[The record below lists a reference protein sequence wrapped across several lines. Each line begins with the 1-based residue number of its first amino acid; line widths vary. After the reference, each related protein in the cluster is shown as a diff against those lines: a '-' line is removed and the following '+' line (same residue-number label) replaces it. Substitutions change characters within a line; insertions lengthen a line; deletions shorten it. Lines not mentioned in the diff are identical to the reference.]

1 MKPTP
6 KKIAASTLLAGLCTG
21 TSMAAHAQS
30 TLTLYGILDAGIT
43 WASNEGGHSATFL
56 DTGVMQGNRLG
67 FKGAEDLGGGTKAVF
82 DLENGYQLQNGK
94 LGQGG
99 ALFGRQAW
107 VGLSNDRWG
116 VLTAGHQYD
125 FMCDTL
131 ETYYTPTWS
140 AGGYA
145 NNPLDNDRMSGQRVD
160 NSIKYVTP
168 SFAGFSFGAMYGF
181 SNLAGDLN
189 GNGRTY
195 SFTGVYTRG
204 NFSAGA
210 AYTEI
215 SGTSIDISPLIGSAT
230 PVNAGGNKLRTWG
243 AGADYQFTNVTVY
256 GVYSQAQ
263 YEAAQGM
270 PSAMFR
276 NYQGGFAYTHNAAQV
291 YGIGYGLT
299 TLGANKYHQLNLTY
313 DYFLSKRTDVYVQ
326 SIIMHATGDS
336 ATAAIISIPA
346 SSSGNQ
352 VLVRVGMRHKF

>member
-6 KKIAASTLLAGLCTG
+6 KNIAASTLFAGCCAG
-21 TSMAAHAQS
+21 MSMAAHAQS
-30 TLTLYGILDAGIT
+30 TVTLYGILDAGIT
-43 WASNEGGHSATFL
+43 WASNEGGHSVPFL

-67 FKGAEDLGGGTKAVF
+67 FKGVEDLGGGMKAIF

-107 VGLSNDRWG
+107 VGLSGDRWG

-160 NSIKYVTP
+160 NSVKYMSP
-168 SFAGFSFGAMYGF
+168 DLAGFKLGAMYGF
-181 SNLAGDLN
+181 SNLAGNIN

-195 SFTGVYTRG
+195 SFTGVYARG
-204 NFSAGA
+204 NFSAGV

-215 SGTSIDISPLIGSAT
+215 SGATLDISPLVGSAT
-230 PVNAGGNKLRTWG
+230 PVNVGGSKLRTWG
-243 AGADYQFTNVTVY
+243 AGADYQFSQVTVY

-263 YEAAQGM
+263 YESANGL

-276 NYQGGFAYTHNAAQV
+276 NYQGGFNYTHNVAQI

-299 TLGANKYHQLNLTY
+299 TLGANRYHQLNLTF
-313 DYFLSKRTDVYVQ
+313 DYLLSKRTDVYVQ
-326 SIIMHATGDS
+326 SIIMHATGES

-346 SSSGNQ
+346 SSNGNQ
-352 VLVRVGMRHKF
+352 VLLRLGMRHKF

>member
-1 MKPTP
+1 MTPTP
-6 KKIAASTLLAGLCTG
+6 KKIAASTLLAGLCAG

-107 VGLSNDRWG
+107 VGLSSNRWG
-116 VLTAGHQYD
+116 VITAGHQYD

-168 SFAGFSFGAMYGF
+168 SLAGFSFGAMYGF

-195 SFTGVYTRG
+195 SFTGVYSRG

-215 SGTSIDISPLIGSAT
+215 SGTSIDISPLTGSAT
-230 PVNAGGNKLRTWG
+230 PVLAGGNKLRTWG
-243 AGADYQFTNVTVY
+243 AGADYQFSHVTVY

-263 YEAAQGM
+263 YESAAGM

-276 NYQGGFAYTHNAAQV
+276 NYQGGFSYTHNAAQV

-299 TLGANKYHQLNLTY
+299 TLGANKYHQLNLTF

-336 ATAAIISIPA
+336 ATAAVISIPA
-346 SSSGNQ
+346 SSNGNQ
-352 VLVRVGMRHKF
+352 VLLRVGMRHKF